1 MYQRRLENCLRSEY
15 QQLGDECA
23 VGFFR
28 ATEGHMHTSG
38 KLAVR
43 CDARPNAANKE
54 LRSAAV
60 NAARRASPRGIFST
74 PFFSD
79 FEDSLAL

>member
-1 MYQRRLENCLRSEY
+1 
-15 QQLGDECA
+15 
-23 VGFFR
+23 
-28 ATEGHMHTSG
+28 MHTSG